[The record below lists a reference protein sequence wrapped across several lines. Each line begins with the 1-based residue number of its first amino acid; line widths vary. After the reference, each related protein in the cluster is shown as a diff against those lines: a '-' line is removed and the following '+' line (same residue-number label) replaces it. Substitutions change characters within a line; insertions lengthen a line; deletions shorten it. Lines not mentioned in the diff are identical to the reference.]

1 MPLEPGQHSAQ
12 LAPASELE
20 SFGFTGTASGYF
32 RIWIVNLCLT
42 VLTIGIY
49 SAWAKVRRNKY
60 LYRNTRL
67 AGGNFDYHAE
77 PVPIL
82 KGRLIAVALL
92 ALYLGSAFI
101 LPGSD
106 ALVFLL
112 LMAVLPW
119 LLVRS
124 RMFAM
129 RNTSYRNIRFSFSP
143 VYQQAY
149 KVIIG
154 YYLVGLLTLGLALPW
169 ARFWRARLLA
179 DNTRFGRLNVAMNSE
194 VTAGSFY
201 RAYFAVSLATL
212 AVFSVAGLLL
222 VPAIVT
228 FMAGDTPDANTAPV
242 NFQRLLPLLLL
253 VGPLY
258 LLPVYALEAA
268 ITRLTLNQLRIGE
281 HCLKCRWSVMKLVGI
296 QVTNLYAI
304 LLSLG
309 LLIPWATIRV
319 QRYKLQNLALQP
331 AGDLDTILAGSAP
344 EVSPLGEEI
353 GEAFDFDFGL

>member
-1 MPLEPGQHSAQ
+1 MQLEPGRPSEQP
-12 LAPASELE
+12 APPGATHP
-20 SFGFTGTASGYF
+20 FGFTGTAGGYF

-67 AGGNFDYHAE
+67 AGGSFDYHAQ
-77 PVPIL
+77 PVAIL
-82 KGRLIAVALL
+82 KGRLIAVVLL

-101 LPGSD
+101 LPGLD

-112 LMAVLPW
+112 LMGVLPW

-129 RNTSYRNIRFSFSP
+129 RNSSYRNIRFSFSP

-154 YYLVGLLTLGLALPW
+154 YYLVGILTLGLALPW

-179 DNTRFGRLNVAMNSE
+179 DNTSFGRLNLSMNPAVS
-194 VTAGSFY
+194 AGSFY
-201 RAYFAVSLATL
+201 RAYLAVSLATL
-212 AVFSVAGLLL
+212 GVFLVAGLLV
-222 VPAIVT
+222 VPVVVS
-228 FMAGDTPDANTAPV
+228 FMAGEAPDANTSPV

-258 LLPVYALEAA
+258 LVPVYALDAA
-268 ITRLTLNQLRIGE
+268 ITRLTLDELRIGE
-281 HCLKCRWSVMKLVGI
+281 HRLQCRWSLTRLVGI

-309 LLIPWATIRV
+309 LLIPWAAIRV
-319 QRYKLQNLALQP
+319 QRYKLENLALKP
-331 AGDLDTILAGSAP
+331 AGDLDTILAGFAA